1 MSSFKLKK
9 VALVVLVA
17 FGAGGVIAADTTVSS
32 NFDVLEGESQEYGN
46 LTIESGTFTNY
57 GTTSATQV
65 EVKGSSQLIN
75 EEKGSF
81 KVDGGLA
88 DSTKKFVNKG
98 ILQVGTLTLSGW
110 ANSTAADT
118 SGFGGRIQASEAIVL
133 TLTGYE
139 NKVSDNLVLSTPYL
153 EINNIAG
160 GQAGI
165 RFSNQE
171 QIKNVGE
178 VAINSYGGKTGIT
191 VAPSQSLHFNKV
203 TLNAVNDKDDA
214 RIEVHEGGTV
224 EIDKLSWDGD
234 KSLIQTNA
242 GATATVHDITVEQGG
257 RVVFQTNASG
267 KDNLPEG
274 QDQSGTFNISNVY
287 VNDGARFEISV
298 SSDPH
303 AYVVAKDLTITL
315 ASGARADFGGWKEEA
330 VNSWDPARIH
340 LKADT
345 LTVNVLDTDNL
356 PSVYLSGVEGNTDVG
371 SLSVV
376 ATGSNNSG
384 DAAADLQKLS
394 KVVKTNNKKADP
406 DASKYENIVSD
417 LTSETINDITLTQE
431 ANDIYDGATASVDE
445 TGAVTAIQSTGNVN
459 IDGIAGIAST
469 GFLLWRDE
477 MTSLNRRLDDLRD
490 SSAHDNGL
498 WVRAYNSRSEYGARN
513 ITSKYTAIQVGYDR
527 QISNQFWLGGAFS
540 YTDGDHEVAQGSA
553 DNSLAAFTLYGT
565 WMNDSGLFVDVT
577 GKYGRIDNDFDINLG
592 SDQGVSSG
600 DYDTNA
606 WGLSVQAGWRWQP
619 NMFFVE
625 PQVELMYGRMSSVD
639 YTTSTGLT
647 VDHDAV
653 DSLIGRAGFR
663 IGVDYPDNLGR
674 IYLRASV
681 LHDWKGEAD
690 YTFTK
695 GANSRFETDDLSGT
709 WYEVGV
715 GANFNVTDNLHIIG
729 DLQTSHG
736 GEVDTDYRVNLVARY
751 SF

>member
-1 MSSFKLKK
+1 MTK
-9 VALVVLVA
+9 V
-17 FGAGGVIAADTTVSS
+17 GA
-32 NFDVLEGESQEYGN
+32 
-46 LTIESGTFTNY
+46 
-57 GTTSATQV
+57 
-65 EVKGSSQLIN
+65 
-75 EEKGSF
+75 
-81 KVDGGLA
+81 
-88 DSTKKFVNKG
+88 
-98 ILQVGTLTLSGW
+98 
-110 ANSTAADT
+110 
-118 SGFGGRIQASEAIVL
+118 
-133 TLTGYE
+133 
-139 NKVSDNLVLSTPYL
+139 
-153 EINNIAG
+153 
-160 GQAGI
+160 
-165 RFSNQE
+165 
-171 QIKNVGE
+171 
-178 VAINSYGGKTGIT
+178 
-191 VAPSQSLHFNKV
+191 
-203 TLNAVNDKDDA
+203 
-214 RIEVHEGGTV
+214 
-224 EIDKLSWDGD
+224 
-234 KSLIQTNA
+234 
-242 GATATVHDITVEQGG
+242 
-257 RVVFQTNASG
+257 
-267 KDNLPEG
+267 
-274 QDQSGTFNISNVY
+274 
-287 VNDGARFEISV
+287 
-298 SSDPH
+298 
-303 AYVVAKDLTITL
+303 
-315 ASGARADFGGWKEEA
+315 
-330 VNSWDPARIH
+330 
-340 LKADT
+340 
-345 LTVNVLDTDNL
+345 
-356 PSVYLSGVEGNTDVG
+356 
-371 SLSVV
+371 LSVV
-376 ATGSNNSG
+376 ASGSNNSG
-384 DAAADLQKLS
+384 DAVADLQKLS
-394 KVVKTNNKKADP
+394 GVVQTNTKTAEDGSNE
-406 DASKYENIVSD
+406 SVSV
-417 LTSETINDITLTQE
+417 TAETIKNITLTQE

>member
-1 MSSFKLKK
+1 MQTLNT
-9 VALVVLVA
+9 A
-17 FGAGGVIAADTTVSS
+17 
-32 NFDVLEGESQEYGN
+32 N
-46 LTIESGTFTNY
+46 
-57 GTTSATQV
+57 
-65 EVKGSSQLIN
+65 
-75 EEKGSF
+75 
-81 KVDGGLA
+81 
-88 DSTKKFVNKG
+88 
-98 ILQVGTLTLSGW
+98 GTLATDPE
-110 ANSTAADT
+110 N
-118 SGFGGRIQASEAIVL
+118 
-133 TLTGYE
+133 TG
-139 NKVSDNLVLSTPYL
+139 KF
-153 EINNIAG
+153 A
-160 GQAGI
+160 
-165 RFSNQE
+165 
-171 QIKNVGE
+171 
-178 VAINSYGGKTGIT
+178 
-191 VAPSQSLHFNKV
+191 
-203 TLNAVNDKDDA
+203 
-214 RIEVHEGGTV
+214 
-224 EIDKLSWDGD
+224 
-234 KSLIQTNA
+234 
-242 GATATVHDITVEQGG
+242 
-257 RVVFQTNASG
+257 
-267 KDNLPEG
+267 
-274 QDQSGTFNISNVY
+274 ISNVY
-287 VNDGARFEISV
+287 VEEGGNFRVSV
-298 SSDPH
+298 YRNVPD
-303 AYVVAKDLTITL
+303 AKVKADNLTITL
-315 ASGARADFGGWKEEA
+315 ESGAMADLGGWKKAEA
-330 VNSWDPARIH
+330 NDWDPSRIY
-340 LKADT
+340 LTANT
-345 LTVNVLDTDNL
+345 LTVNVLDTQNL
-356 PSVYLSGVEGNTDVG
+356 PTVYLSGATGKDGNAVTQIG
-371 SLSVV
+371 ALSVV
-376 ATGSNNSG
+376 ASGINNTG
-384 DAAADLQKLS
+384 DAVVDLQKLS
-394 KVVKTNNKKADP
+394 EVVKTNNKASDP
-406 DASKYENIVSD
+406 SAVDQMNSVSP
-417 LTSETINDITLTQE
+417 LTSETIKDITLTQE

>member
-1 MSSFKLKK
+1 MLSFNLKK
-9 VALVVLVA
+9 VALVVLAA
-17 FGAGGVIAADTTVSS
+17 FGAGSSFAETVVSSDTTIQLGDSVSY
-32 NFDVLEGESQEYGN
+32 ES
-46 LTIESGTFTNY
+46 LTITGGDYENNGNVTVTAGSVNVNGGTFANAGEFTVN
-57 GTTSATQV
+57 QDF
-65 EVKGSSQLIN
+65 N
-75 EEKGSF
+75 
-81 KVDGGLA
+81 
-88 DSTKKFVNKG
+88 DSTGKFSNIGRLAVN
-98 ILQVGTLTLSGW
+98 QLTLSGW
-110 ANSTAADT
+110 TTLGGTINAAD
-118 SGFGGRIQASEAIVL
+118 SIVL
-133 TLTGYE
+133 NISGYDK
-139 NKVSDNLVLSTPYL
+139 KVEENLVLSASNLQIVQSPKSS
-153 EINNIAG
+153 
-160 GQAGI
+160 QAGVI
-165 RFSNQE
+165 FSDQNQ
-171 QIKNVGE
+171 IDGVDA
-178 VAINSYGGKTGIT
+178 VTVVSHGGKTGLEVAKNSSLSFNTIHLQHDLGTDNEARVQILDNGHVDIENLT
-191 VAPSQSLHFNKV
+191 VA
-203 TLNAVNDKDDA
+203 
-214 RIEVHEGGTV
+214 GT
-224 EIDKLSWDGD
+224 KG
-234 KSLIQTNA
+234 LIQTDS
-242 GATATVHDITVEQGG
+242 GASASIKNILVGKGSVLNLQTLNTAKGTSATDPENT
-257 RVVFQTNASG
+257 G
-267 KDNLPEG
+267 KF
-274 QDQSGTFNISNVY
+274 TISNVY
-287 VNDGARFEISV
+287 VEEGGNFRVSV
-298 SSDPH
+298 YRNVPD
-303 AYVVAKDLTITL
+303 AKVKADNLTITL
-315 ASGARADFGGWKEEA
+315 ESGAMADLGGWKKAEA
-330 VNSWDPARIH
+330 NDWDPSRIY
-340 LKADT
+340 LTANT
-345 LTVNVLDTDNL
+345 LTVNVLDTQNL
-356 PSVYLSGVEGNTDVG
+356 PTVYLSGATGKDGNAVTQIG
-371 SLSVV
+371 ALSVV
-376 ATGSNNSG
+376 ASGINNTG
-384 DAAADLQKLS
+384 DAVADLQKLS
-394 KVVKTNNKKADP
+394 EVVKTNNKASDP
-406 DASKYENIVSD
+406 SAVDQMNSVSP
-417 LTSETINDITLTQE
+417 LTSETIKDITLTQE

-695 GANSRFETDDLSGT
+695 GTNYRHETDDLSGT

-715 GANFNVTDNLHIIG
+715 GANFNVTDNLHLIG
-729 DLQTSHG
+729 DLQTSRG
-736 GEVDTDYRVNLVARY
+736 GEVDTDYRINFVARY

>member
-1 MSSFKLKK
+1 MSSFNLKK
-9 VALVVLVA
+9 VALVVLAA
-17 FGAGGVIAADTTVSS
+17 FGAGSSFAETVVSS
-32 NFDVLEGESQEYGN
+32 DT
-46 LTIESGTFTNY
+46 TIESGDSVSYESLT
-57 GTTSATQV
+57 
-65 EVKGSSQLIN
+65 I
-75 EEKGSF
+75 EKGTYINNGNVTVTAGS
-81 KVDGGLA
+81 VDVNGGTFA
-88 DSTKKFVNKG
+88 NAGEFTVNQDFNDSTGKFSNIGRLTVN
-98 ILQVGTLTLSGW
+98 QLTLSGW
-110 ANSTAADT
+110 TALGGTINAAD
-118 SGFGGRIQASEAIVL
+118 SIVL
-133 TLTGYE
+133 NLTGYA
-139 NKVSDNLVLSTPYL
+139 KQVAGDLVLSTPNLQIVQAPNAGEAGVVFSDQDQIAHVDAVTVISYGKKTGL
-153 EINNIAG
+153 QVAENKSLSFKTIHLQYEQGTKNDARVEVMAG
-160 GQAGI
+160 GHVDI
-165 RFSNQE
+165 ENL
-171 QIKNVGE
+171 
-178 VAINSYGGKTGIT
+178 T
-191 VAPSQSLHFNKV
+191 VAGRK
-203 TLNAVNDKDDA
+203 
-214 RIEVHEGGTV
+214 GM
-224 EIDKLSWDGD
+224 
-234 KSLIQTNA
+234 IQTNSA
-242 GATATVHDITVEQGG
+242 ASANISNILVGEGSVLNL
-257 RVVFQTNASG
+257 QTNGTGDA
-267 KDNLPEG
+267 
-274 QDQSGTFNISNVY
+274 QDKTGEFTVSNVY
-287 VNDGARFEISV
+287 VEKGGDFRISV
-298 SSDPH
+298 YGDVPD
-303 AYVVAKDLTITL
+303 ARVNAQNLTLTL
-315 ASGARADFGGWKEEA
+315 ESGAIADFGGWKEEGNA
-330 VNSWDPARIH
+330 DWDPDRIF
-340 LKADT
+340 LTANNI
-345 LTVNVLDTDNL
+345 TVNVLDTENL
-356 PSVYLSGVEGNTDVG
+356 PSVYLSGIPGNTNVG

-384 DAAADLQKLS
+384 NAAADLEKLS
-394 KVVKTNNKKADP
+394 AVVKTNTKTGANGT
-406 DASKYENIVSD
+406 NNVVS
-417 LTSETINDITLTQE
+417 LTSETIKDITLTQE

-445 TGAVTAIQSTGNVN
+445 TGAVTAIQSTGNAN

-513 ITSKYTAIQVGYDR
+513 ITSKYSAIQVGYDR

-695 GANSRFETDDLSGT
+695 GAISRYETDDLSGT